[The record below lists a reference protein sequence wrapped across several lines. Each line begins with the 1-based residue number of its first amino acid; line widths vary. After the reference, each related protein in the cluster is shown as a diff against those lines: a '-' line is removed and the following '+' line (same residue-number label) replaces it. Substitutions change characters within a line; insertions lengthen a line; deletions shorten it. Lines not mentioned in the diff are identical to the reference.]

1 MNNDLNEV
9 LEHLS
14 AAQEL
19 LADLVNESR
28 YTQACFYATAC
39 IDVRNTIDYL
49 REGANEKR

>member
-1 MNNDLNEV
+1 MNNDNSDLNEV

-19 LADLVNESR
+19 LSDLVNESR

-39 IDVRNTIDYL
+39 IDVRGIIDYL
-49 REGANEKR
+49 MEGAK